1 MTLRL
6 RHVNHGLSVVAVLL
20 GLYIALSPFI
30 PQFLYWLRDTS
41 PAAIAPYAG
50 ALAEENNNSDPR
62 PLPKENRIVIPELS
76 LNEEIKEGSDIGVI
90 ASGASWRRPQT
101 STPDKGGNTVIV
113 AHRYYASSASTF
125 YNLDKVE
132 PRQHIGVYWD
142 EKEYIYEVESVKVVA
157 ATATEIENQTI
168 EPTLTLY
175 TCHPLWTARDRLVV
189 TAKLIEGVQ

>member
-6 RHVNHGLSVVAVLL
+6 RHINNGLLVVAILL
-20 GLYIALSPFI
+20 GIYIALSPFI

-41 PAAIAPYAG
+41 PAAKAPYSG
-50 ALAEENNNSDPR
+50 SLAEENNNSDPV

-76 LNEEIKEGSDIGVI
+76 LNEEIKEGSNISVI
-90 ASGASWRRPQT
+90 NSGASWRRPQT

-125 YNLDKVE
+125 YHLDKVK
-132 PRQHIGVYWD
+132 PGQYIGVYWD
-142 EKEYIYEVESVKVVA
+142 EKEYIYEVRSVKVVE
-157 ATATEIENQTI
+157 ATATEIEHQTT

-175 TCHPLWTARDRLVV
+175 TCHPLWTAKDRLVV
-189 TAKLIEGVQ
+189 TATLLEGEL